1 MRSGSPVTRQR
12 FLEEMSGPAGAA
24 FIALALVELQ
34 DAPLD
39 VGNFFHGETGGF
51 GIFSEHGVPLKAY
64 QAFRAFHGLVET
76 PRRVETRGAV
86 AGKLA
91 FAAGLSSDGREATM
105 LVSNFADRRPEI
117 VLNWKGLAWLGG
129 STAEIRT
136 VDRENDFSKARTET
150 LAGDSSALRLTLK
163 APAIA
168 FIRLR
173 PTAGAE
179 ARGGGGGR

>member
-1 MRSGSPVTRQR
+1 
-12 FLEEMSGPAGAA
+12 
-24 FIALALVELQ
+24 
-34 DAPLD
+34 
-39 VGNFFHGETGGF
+39 
-51 GIFSEHGVPLKAY
+51 VPLKAY
-64 QAFRAFHGLVET
+64 QAFRAFQGLVET

-91 FAAGLSSDGREATM
+91 FAAGLSADGREATM
-105 LVSNFADRRPEI
+105 LVSNFADPRSEI
-117 VLNWKGLAWLGG
+117 ALNWKAFSPPDGI
-129 STAEIRT
+129 TAEIRI
-136 VDRENDFSKARTET
+136 VDGGNEFSKARTET